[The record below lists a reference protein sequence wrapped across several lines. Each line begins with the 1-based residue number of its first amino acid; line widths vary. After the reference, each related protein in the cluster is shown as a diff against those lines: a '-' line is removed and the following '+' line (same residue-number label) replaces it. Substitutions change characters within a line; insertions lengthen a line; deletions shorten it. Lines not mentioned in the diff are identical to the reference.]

1 MLCCSHEKERK
12 KELAQWALFNA
23 VVKHIS
29 DDEWQLLSQS
39 FHLSVSD
46 TRLRWS
52 DPCCL
57 WEMMK
62 RESQHQRTHR
72 LKCWRSNFR
81 LPLSL
86 KSVFIQYLHE
96 CGLYGWIWL
105 KQMKI
110 QNIYSKTKPI
120 CSAIW
125 TQYIHFHAYGR
136 IIALPI
142 QSYGGGVSS
151 STTSVQHPLGWC
163 NGCPRTTAPVLSPHT
178 SYRWRGERDRA
189 NQVYALTTHQLQV
202 ERRESHRTNQV

>member
-1 MLCCSHEKERK
+1 M
-12 KELAQWALFNA
+12 
-23 VVKHIS
+23 VKHIS

-52 DPCCL
+52 DHCCL

-81 LPLSL
+81 LPLSF

-120 CSAIW
+120 CTAIW
-125 TQYIHFHAYGR
+125 IQYIHFHAYGW

-151 STTSVQHPLGWC
+151 STTSVPQDNSASAL
-163 NGCPRTTAPVLSPHT
+163 TTHQLQV
-178 SYRWRGERDRA
+178 ERRESHRD

-202 ERRESHRTNQV
+202 ERRERNLKMTV